1 MEIQHQAQP
10 SSNYLWLK
18 VSVWKKSTK
27 SWVGCP
33 IEFITALERQMQKD
47 RNVKTSMDNTNSYLA
62 DWAMQQDA
70 VNKKV
75 K

>member
-1 MEIQHQAQP
+1 M
-10 SSNYLWLK
+10 
-18 VSVWKKSTK
+18 KKSTK
-27 SWVGCP
+27 GWVWCP

-70 VNKKV
+70 VIKKV